1 MPVAPG
7 GVPGG
12 PEGAN
17 DDQGLTF
24 DDVGWILGTYGEAP
38 EAPLGIFSA
47 IFVSLLRVWI
57 AVSATAQFIS
67 SFYRKR
73 GGPSEARHAIRRRIL
88 RFP

>member
-12 PEGAN
+12 PGGAN

-24 DDVGWILGTYGEAP
+24 DDLGWILGTYGEPP

-47 IFVSLLRVWI
+47 IFVSLVRVWLVI
-57 AVSATAQFIS
+57 SATAQFIS

-73 GGPSEARHAIRRRIL
+73 GVPSEARHAIRTRIL
-88 RFP
+88 RFS